1 MRARKRFFSELR
13 NGKSRCFR
21 CGRRFRKNERK
32 FFMWPPLVGG
42 EQVCAECKA
51 KEREV
56 TA

>member
-51 KEREV
+51 KEGV
-56 TA
+56 ATP